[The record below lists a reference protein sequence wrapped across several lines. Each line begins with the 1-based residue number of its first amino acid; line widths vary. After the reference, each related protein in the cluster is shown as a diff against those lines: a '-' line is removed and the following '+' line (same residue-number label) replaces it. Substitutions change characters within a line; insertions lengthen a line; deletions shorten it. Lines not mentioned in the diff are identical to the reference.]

1 MSMLYHF
8 LIQLQ
13 GQIVMGVWIAIAI
26 VLFVL
31 GSMMALKPNGI
42 DQRSDKLRMTARRLQ
57 LNPKLVA
64 CPDWVRGKDNEYGR
78 GMLGQYGLVLDNVQM
93 PYTRY
98 RVIDGQWRPDSD
110 AISAK
115 NVVTAKTVTTHAN
128 THTTISPASFNLD
141 KVPLALPAS
150 IEPFVKALLIKA
162 NSIVVYWEDIAYVR
176 PLTNPYY
183 KSSEIEP
190 DLLAL
195 KTQME
200 QWALQMQA
208 SPHSA
213 VKLNTGMELSKM
225 LNQAL

>member
-31 GSMMALKPNGI
+31 GSMMALKPSGI
-42 DQRSDKLRMTARRLQ
+42 DQRLDKLRMTARRLQ

-78 GMLGQYGLVLDNVQM
+78 GMLGQYGLVLDNVQL

-98 RVIDGQWRPDSD
+98 RVIDGEWRPDND
-110 AISAK
+110 ATS
-115 NVVTAKTVTTHAN
+115 VTSVTTKAN
-128 THTTISPASFNLD
+128 ANTTISPASFNLD

-150 IEPFVKALLIKA
+150 IEPSVKALLIKA

-183 KSSEIEP
+183 KSAEIEP

-208 SPHSA
+208 SSRSTA
-213 VKLNTGMELSKM
+213 KLNTGIELNKM
-225 LNQAL
+225 LNQDL